1 MSIVVPTYKEALN
14 VPGLVKRIEE
24 AMAPTGRKFDLWL
37 MDDPS
42 GDGVE
47 RVVAEMKLDWVH
59 LVTRHPPRGLGY
71 AVVEG
76 LRTAKGELLVVMDAD
91 LSHPPERIPAMV
103 EAAERTDADFVIGSR
118 YAKGG
123 TIAGDWSLFRHL
135 NSRIAT
141 LLARPFT
148 RAADPMSGFLAM
160 KRDLLGKAAAEL
172 DPIGYK
178 IGLELIV
185 KCRCRRIVEVP
196 IHFSDRTLGNSK
208 MGLAEQIRYVVH
220 VRRLARWKFGEFA
233 RMVEFGVVGGTGV
246 VVNLLALTLANDAL
260 LRIGMES
267 QKARLNTAVPIAVL
281 LSMTTNFFLNRV
293 FTFADK
299 RRRHLGREYLTFVA
313 VCLVGGV
320 VNWWVTT
327 KLAMQWTAVTLGLQ
341 AAAVCG
347 VLAGML
353 FNYIGSRAAIFR
365 TVRD

>member
-1 MSIVVPTYKEALN
+1 MPTYKEALN
-14 VPGLVKRIEE
+14 IPELVRRIEE
-24 AMAPTGRKFDLWL
+24 AMTPTGRSFDLWI

-42 GDGVE
+42 NDGVD
-47 RVVAEMKLDWVH
+47 RATSALGKSWVH
-59 LVTRHPPRGLGY
+59 LVTRRPPRGLGY

-76 LRTAKGELLVVMDAD
+76 LTTAKGDILVVMDAD
-91 LSHPPERIPAMV
+91 LSHPPERLPAMV
-103 EAAERTDADFVIGSR
+103 DAAERSAVDFVIGSR

-135 NSRIAT
+135 NSRVAT

-148 RAADPMSGFLAM
+148 RARDPMSGFLAM
-160 KRDLLGKAAAEL
+160 KRGLIAKAKAPL

-185 KCRCRRIVEVP
+185 KCGCRKIEEVP
-196 IHFSDRTLGNSK
+196 IHFSDRALGTSK

-233 RMVEFGVVGGTGV
+233 RFVEFGVIGGTGLA
-246 VVNLLALTLANDAL
+246 VNLIALTLANAGL
-260 LRIGMES
+260 LKLGMTS
-267 QKARLNTAVPIAVL
+267 QEVRLNTAVPFAVL
-281 LSMTTNFFLNRV
+281 VAMTSNFFLNRV

-299 RRRHLGREYLTFVA
+299 RRGHLGREYLTFVG
-313 VCLVGGV
+313 VCLFGGII
-320 VNWWVTT
+320 NWWVTT
-327 KLAMQWTAVTLGLQ
+327 RLAVRWTDVLLGLQ

-347 VLAGML
+347 VLAGMV
-353 FNYIGSRAAIFR
+353 FNYVGSRSFVFR